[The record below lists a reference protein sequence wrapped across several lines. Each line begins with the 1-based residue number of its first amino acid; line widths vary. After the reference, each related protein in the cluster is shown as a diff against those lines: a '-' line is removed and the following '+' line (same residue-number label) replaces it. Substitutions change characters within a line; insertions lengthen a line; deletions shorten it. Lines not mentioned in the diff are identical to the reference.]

1 MSIDQKLI
9 DRINELARKKKSVG
23 LNEEEAAEQVAL
35 RQEYI
40 KQFRAGFEQQL
51 TSIKVVDEEGN
62 DITPEK
68 IKAKKRLN

>member
-9 DRINELARKKKSVG
+9 DRINVLARKKKAEG
-23 LNEEEAAEQVAL
+23 LTDEEAAEQQAL
-35 RQEYI
+35 RKEYI

-68 IKAKKRLN
+68 IKNKRLH

>member
-9 DRINELARKKKSVG
+9 DRINVLARKKKAEG
-23 LNEEEAAEQVAL
+23 LTEQEAAEQQAL
-35 RQEYI
+35 RKEYI

-68 IKAKKRLN
+68 IKNKRLH

>member
-9 DRINELARKKKSVG
+9 DRINVLKRKKKAEG
-23 LNEEEAAEQVAL
+23 LTEQEAAEQQAL
-35 RQEYI
+35 RKEYI

-68 IKAKKRLN
+68 IKNKRLN

>member
-9 DRINELARKKKSVG
+9 DRINVLARKKKAEG
-23 LNEEEAAEQVAL
+23 LTEQEAAEQQAL
-35 RQEYI
+35 RKEYI

-68 IKAKKRLN
+68 IKNKRIN

>member
-9 DRINELARKKKSVG
+9 DRINVLARKKKAEG
-23 LNEEEAAEQVAL
+23 LTEQEAAEQQAL
-35 RQEYI
+35 RKEYI

-68 IKAKKRLN
+68 IKNKRLN